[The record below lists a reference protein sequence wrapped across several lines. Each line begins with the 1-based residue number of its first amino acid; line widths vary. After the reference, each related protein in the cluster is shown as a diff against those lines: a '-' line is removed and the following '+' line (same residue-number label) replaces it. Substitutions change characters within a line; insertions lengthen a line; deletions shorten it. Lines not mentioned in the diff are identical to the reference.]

1 MLSEG
6 AVTGNARV
14 AFLFARPPRTTV
26 EAVMDQKWRHLRR
39 CCCCRCLPCYRYLV
53 GRHCCALVG
62 DAAIVVQKSAD
73 EDWVG
78 LVATTTGVGFWWP
91 CAPRVCFVRKG
102 KWMDWWTI
110 DRCSNWSWC
119 WIAALVDDAFVGMA
133 KERVGGEGEK

>member
-6 AVTGNARV
+6 AVTGNARD

-39 CCCCRCLPCYRYLV
+39 CCCCSCLPCYRYLV
-53 GRHCCALVG
+53 GRHCCALVE
-62 DAAIVVQKSAD
+62 DAAIVVQGSAD

-78 LVATTTGVGFWWP
+78 LVVVGSIGRSTGVGFWWT
-91 CAPRVCFVRKG
+91 C
-102 KWMDWWTI
+102 

-119 WIAALVDDAFVGMA
+119 WIAALVDDAFVGTA
-133 KERVGGEGEK
+133 KEKVGGEGEK